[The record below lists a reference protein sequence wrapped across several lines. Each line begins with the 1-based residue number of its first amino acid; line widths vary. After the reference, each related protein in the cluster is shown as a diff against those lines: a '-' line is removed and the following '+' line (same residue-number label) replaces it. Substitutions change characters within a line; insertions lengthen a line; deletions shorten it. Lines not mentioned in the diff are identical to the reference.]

1 MDHFAG
7 QSMKQ
12 NVLVGAGIC
21 VLIVLLSRLFGLRIA
36 DRPADKLTVEALY
49 VYPVKGLRGCS
60 LDKAKVGEFGFE
72 GDRTFCLQKVQRD
85 PETKVV
91 KFETIFIGYTLRL
104 ALFATF
110 LERQEGRENVVVTW
124 THEGNPS
131 TELSWIGSENQI
143 RFPLRPELN
152 DLQAI
157 TVNMHGSPTQA
168 YDMGDGL
175 AAFFSR
181 HLQCDVR
188 LVYIG
193 QHSRAVLGSI
203 APHSKAALSKA
214 SLATRILAK
223 VPFVGRPVERIVF
236 NDIAQYLVVTKESN
250 DQITSRLAEGQE
262 MDVTKFRPNVV
273 VSGSP
278 DAFVEDFWAEL
289 TFQGGLKMALT
300 ANCYRCQSIT
310 VDYTTGKACTDDRG
324 QVWKKLNKDRRVD
337 KGAKYSPV
345 FGRYGF
351 CSDGDRGREIAIGTK
366 VFVTRKNSTRTIFGM
381 SFFSLVSFE
390 IKDADQ
396 VVFMTD
402 WPNLTSFGTS

>member
-1 MDHFAG
+1 
-7 QSMKQ
+7 
-12 NVLVGAGIC
+12 
-21 VLIVLLSRLFGLRIA
+21 
-36 DRPADKLTVEALY
+36 
-49 VYPVKGLRGCS
+49 
-60 LDKAKVGEFGFE
+60 
-72 GDRTFCLQKVQRD
+72 
-85 PETKVV
+85 
-91 KFETIFIGYTLRL
+91 
-104 ALFATF
+104 
-110 LERQEGRENVVVTW
+110 
-124 THEGNPS
+124 
-131 TELSWIGSENQI
+131 
-143 RFPLRPELN
+143 
-152 DLQAI
+152 
-157 TVNMHGSPTQA
+157 
-168 YDMGDGL
+168 MGDGL